1 MASAILGGD
10 RRLARRRWTIVL
22 LTFSFIAILLAATS
36 RYHLQRRRDIAFPL
50 PGQELGHSKFI
61 EFKEFV
67 KPNNITVVG
76 LVFFG
81 RKNRVE
87 MLRCY
92 LEVSVHVSS
101 TECCVLSNAMAA
113 QPS

>member
-1 MASAILGGD
+1 MASAILSGD
-10 RRLARRRWTIVL
+10 HRLARRRWTIAL

-36 RYHLQRRRDIAFPL
+36 RYHLQRPREMAFPL

-67 KPNNITVVG
+67 KPNNITVAG

-81 RKNRVE
+81 RKDRVE

-92 LEVSVHVSS
+92 LEVSMHV
-101 TECCVLSNAMAA
+101 
-113 QPS
+113 P